1 MSPMGGGL
9 MQLLAYGAQ
18 DCYLSVSVPVDD
30 CFLYTY
36 RNTKR
41 NYNNFDIVK
50 REVYLNKNNFFT
62 NKKYKE
68 YCTQFTSTYYLYIK
82 IKIKDNAFSYSI
94 TRDNNELQL
103 VLKNQKTTF
112 LDLLN
117 I

>member
-18 DCYLSVSVPVDD
+18 YCYLSVSVPVDD

-62 NKKYKE
+62 NEKYEE
-68 YCTQFTSTYYLYIK
+68 YRTQFTSTYYLYIK
-82 IKIKDNAFSYSI
+82 IKDTTFSYS
-94 TRDNNELQL
+94 TKRDNNELQL
-103 VLKNQKTTF
+103 VLKNQKP
-112 LDLLN
+112 
-117 I
+117 